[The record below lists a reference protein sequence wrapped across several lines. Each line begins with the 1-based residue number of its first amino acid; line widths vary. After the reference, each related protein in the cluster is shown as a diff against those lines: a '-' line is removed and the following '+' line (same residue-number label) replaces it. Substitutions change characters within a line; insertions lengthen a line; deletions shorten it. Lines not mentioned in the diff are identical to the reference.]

1 MSNDNDSSMTVYD
14 VLNDPSPELGLT
26 VFAPIDST
34 AFTTM
39 MEEEEDNPD
48 VSLSDL
54 VLFHVV
60 RDTDNG
66 SGGGPIYYKD
76 LNCSDLIP
84 MGTGEDTRTIC
95 VENSPVYQKGAGN
108 TRKSTTADEDD
119 SDGLHVGGLPQ
130 FLTTDI
136 SACNGVLHIIDTVL
150 LPKNYKKTNQKHGT
164 IDDGTGEDSDDKDDD
179 VDINSLSEEE
189 EESAT
194 KDILHE
200 YYYDKPPYPFTPAS
214 SIDFFKEI
222 DPSQF
227 EWVNPDEVQA
237 GQTTCG

>member
-39 MEEEEDNPD
+39 MEDEEDNPD

-60 RDTDNG
+60 RDNG

-95 VENSPVYQKGAGN
+95 VEDSPVYQKGAGN
-108 TRKSTTADEDD
+108 TRKSTNTDD
-119 SDGLHVGGLPQ
+119 DGGLPQ

-150 LPKNYKKTNQKHGT
+150 LPKNDKHTNQKDGT

-179 VDINSLSEEE
+179 VGINSLSEEE

-200 YYYDKPPYPFTPAS
+200 YYDNPPYSFTPAS

-222 DPSQF
+222 DPLQF